1 MEEERM
7 TTQEPTTEAMVKT
20 PPIPWAEALSR
31 LENPQGSYTHWL
43 VTVRE
48 DGRPHVVPVGA
59 MWDDGAFYFTTGQ
72 GTVKGHNVEHNPHCA
87 IAIANQGI
95 DLVVEG
101 HAERTT
107 DAGTLQRLAKK
118 YSAGGWPATVNGDA
132 FTAPFFAPTSGP
144 APYDVYKL
152 TPTVAF
158 GFGTTEEN
166 AEHSTRWRFAE

>member
-1 MEEERM
+1 MA
-7 TTQEPTTEAMVKT
+7 TQEPTAEAMVKT
-20 PPIPWAEALSR
+20 PPIPWAEALLR

-107 DAGTLQRLAKK
+107 DAETLERLAKK
-118 YSAGGWPATVNGDA
+118 YGAGGWPATVKGDA
-132 FTAPFFAPTSGP
+132 FAAPFFAPTSGP

-166 AEHSTRWRFAE
+166 AEHSTRWRFER